1 MYIAIPIII
10 VILIIFSFL
19 FCFRRKC
26 IIRKIR
32 CMSLIDKL
40 NRLNCLIGPLGFQ
53 YILSQDMFTSC
64 LTAWQR
70 EYGYCS
76 FYDRTAPHFNIVF
89 DCEPIY
95 FDCHGHTWL
104 IEFWKGQYGINM
116 GAEIGIYKADRLL
129 SENERSSAL
138 FHSAGDDELPEF
150 ALTLIKDGN
159 VCLQICRKHWW
170 LTAFSMGNYAQPE
183 QLRVEYSITFPTVS
197 MCDAFVASLL
207 HAGYERKY
215 ISVCAATVSFTFDT
229 PLTNRPSLPQIFVRS
244 FAQWKNRLFLR
255 LYKWAT
261 RPFCFTFDRLL
272 YLYEYMPFA
281 FRHMVR
287 VRNIKK
293 KRKKKRK

>member
-1 MYIAIPIII
+1 MYLIIPIII
-10 VILIIFSFL
+10 FVLIVLSFL

-26 IIRKIR
+26 IIKKIR
-32 CMSLIDKL
+32 CMSPIDKMNRL
-40 NRLNCLIGPLGFQ
+40 NRLTGPFGFQ

-70 EYGYCS
+70 EYGYCGL
-76 FYDRTAPHFNIVF
+76 YDKSAPHFNIVF

-95 FDCHGHTWL
+95 FDYHGCTWL

-129 SENERSSAL
+129 SEYERSSAL
-138 FHSAGDDELPEF
+138 FHSVRDDELPEF
-150 ALTLIKDGN
+150 ALTLLKDGN
-159 VCLQICRKHWW
+159 TCLQICREHWW
-170 LTAFSMGNYAQPE
+170 LTAFSMGNYAEPE
-183 QLRVEYSITFPTVS
+183 QLCVKYSISFPTVS
-197 MCDAFVASLL
+197 MCDAFVEGLL
-207 HAGYERKY
+207 NAGYDRKY
-215 ISVCAATVSFTFDT
+215 MSVCAAAVSFTFDT
-229 PLTNRPSLPQIFVRS
+229 PLTNRPSLPRLLLCA
-244 FAQWKNRLFLR
+244 FAQWKNRLFLK

-261 RPFCFTFDRLL
+261 RPFCFTLDRLL

-293 KRKKKRK
+293 KRRKKRK